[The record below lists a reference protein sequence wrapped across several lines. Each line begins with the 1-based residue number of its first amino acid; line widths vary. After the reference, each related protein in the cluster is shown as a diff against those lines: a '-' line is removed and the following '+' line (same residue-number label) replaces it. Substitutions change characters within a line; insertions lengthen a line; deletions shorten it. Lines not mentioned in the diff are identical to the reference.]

1 MKARLRL
8 KIIFNVLF
16 VDLLQMNWRKVQ
28 EHTILSPNALTCV
41 LMTQIQR
48 LLLLKADG
56 RIIGNASRDLAA
68 AEAWYHG
75 QCYRDY
81 TRPDK
86 ASKNLDSVNLAQ
98 MKTSNVK

>member
-1 MKARLRL
+1 MKKGTRTHDPLTQC
-8 KIIFNVLF
+8 
-16 VDLLQMNWRKVQ
+16 VDLRADDSDTKAA
-28 EHTILSPNALTCV
+28 IA
-41 LMTQIQR
+41 
-48 LLLLKADG
+48 KADG

-98 MKTSNVK
+98 MKTSNAK

>member
-48 LLLLKADG
+48 LLLLKLMEGLLAMPLVIWQQQKHGTMDSAIE
-56 RIIGNASRDLAA
+56 IIRDPIK
-68 AEAWYHG
+68 
-75 QCYRDY
+75 QVR
-81 TRPDK
+81 T
-86 ASKNLDSVNLAQ
+86 
-98 MKTSNVK
+98 